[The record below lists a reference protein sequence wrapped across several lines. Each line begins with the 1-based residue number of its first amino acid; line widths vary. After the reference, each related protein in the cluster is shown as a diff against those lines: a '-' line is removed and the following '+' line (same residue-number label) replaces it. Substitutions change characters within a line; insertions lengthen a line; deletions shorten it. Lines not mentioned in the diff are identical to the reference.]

1 MYVFA
6 NEGPL
11 IHVPARLLRG
21 SDGPH
26 GKCAGRKRTWGKP
39 PRQPFAIQLAEATEE
54 WRAAVVSRRT
64 REHDLL

>member
-39 PRQPFAIQLAEATEE
+39 PRQVVIPLAEATEE
-54 WRAAVVSRRT
+54 WRRR
-64 REHDLL
+64 REQTNPRT

>member
-11 IHVPARLLRG
+11 IQVRSRLLRG

-26 GKCAGRKRTWGKP
+26 RKCAGRKRTWGKP
-39 PRQPFAIQLAEATEE
+39 PRKPFAIQLAEATEE
-54 WRAAVVSRRT
+54 WRRR
-64 REHDLL
+64 REQTNPRT